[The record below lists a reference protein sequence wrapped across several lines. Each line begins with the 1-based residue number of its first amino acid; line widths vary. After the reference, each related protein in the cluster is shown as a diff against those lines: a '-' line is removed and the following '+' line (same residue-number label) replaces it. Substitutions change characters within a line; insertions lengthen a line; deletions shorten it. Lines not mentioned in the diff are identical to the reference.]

1 MKTVQITFTGP
12 KSEVL
17 ARRFFTY
24 LVDGGLEDQ
33 VIDGVSGD
41 GATLE
46 IGDCNPEDLAVHF
59 QCREEEKKKRVARKG
74 VKA

>member
-12 KSEVL
+12 KSDEL
-17 ARRFFTY
+17 ARRFFHY

-33 VIDGVSGD
+33 VIQGVSKN

-46 IGDCNPEDLAVHF
+46 IGDCNIEDLAVHF
-59 QCREEEKKKRVARKG
+59 QCREEKKTRVSRKG

>member
-12 KSEVL
+12 KSDDW
-17 ARRFFTY
+17 
-24 LVDGGLEDQ
+24 VDGGLEDQ
-33 VIDGVSGD
+33 VIQGVSGN

-46 IGDCNPEDLAVHF
+46 IGDCNNEDLAIHF
-59 QCREEEKKKRVARKG
+59 QCREEKTGRSARKG

>member
-12 KSEVL
+12 RSDDL
-17 ARRFFTY
+17 ARRFFHF

-33 VIDGVSGD
+33 VIQGVSGH

-46 IGDCNPEDLAVHF
+46 IGDCNNEDLAIHF
-59 QCREEEKKKRVARKG
+59 QCREEKTGRSARKG

>member
-12 KSEVL
+12 KSDEL
-17 ARRFFTY
+17 ARRFFHY

-33 VIDGVSGD
+33 VIQGVAKN

-46 IGDCNPEDLAVHF
+46 ISDCNIEDLAIHF
-59 QCREEEKKKRVARKG
+59 QCREEKKPRVSRKG